1 MYANDLNLLAKIIC
15 LQMDE
20 SGFSYMLV
28 VVELANYISQN
39 ALQERHSIKGK
50 DFYFCF
56 FGFFFFSLFAF

>member
-15 LQMDE
+15 LQIDE

-39 ALQERHSIKGK
+39 TLQERALLAQ
-50 DFYFCF
+50 Y
-56 FGFFFFSLFAF
+56 